1 MAIETHPE
9 RAEPAGS
16 GPQIGGPGGVLRP
29 WWLRPGVHIGVIG
42 AAVGYILGHLLG
54 NFLSSA
60 YQQNALSD
68 SNDIPIVLGYALGTI
83 GWLAGLGVFND
94 LGRQMLGKPLLAEVR
109 RGAGEVGL
117 SKYFR
122 YTLDHKVVGIQY
134 LYGMIAY
141 FLTGGLFAMA
151 IRSELL
157 SPSYHL
163 IGPNQYL
170 MVVGEHGTMMMMMMS
185 SVILGPFG
193 QYFGPLLI
201 GSKRVAFP
209 RLEALGFWLTP
220 AAYVIL
226 LSAVLFGGFP
236 TGWTGYEPLATQ
248 ARQGEDAYFF
258 AFGLMGISMI
268 LAGFNMIVTIIN
280 YRAPGMR
287 WSRLPMFV
295 WSMFTVSFLQVLAV
309 PVLVGACYMG
319 LMDRTFQTAFFE
331 NQLGG
336 SSFLYEDLFW
346 FFGHPE
352 VYILALPGF
361 GVVAEVIAVFCRKP
375 LFGYKIAAAGMLGV
389 GILSFFVW
397 QHHLFVSGIN
407 PDMRPLFMLTTE
419 LISIPTGF
427 IFLVAMGTFWKAKIR
442 FSIPM
447 LFALAFYFNFLI
459 GGISGVFLSDVPADT
474 TEHGSFFVMAHF
486 HYTIMGGLIFAF
498 MAGIY
503 YWLPK
508 MTGIKLNE
516 KLGKLHFWTMFIFF
530 NTTFLPLFALG
541 LMGMPRRVFEYAR
554 NLETLNDW
562 VSISA
567 FCLGGSILIFLINF
581 VMSMLFWREP
591 EVGNPWR
598 ARSLEWQV
606 STPPPPENFKRVPV
620 ILSGPYDYGV
630 QGRAAGGRP
639 RPAARRHR
647 RGLRGRA
654 RRGGVTMTDMTASP
668 APASQE
674 AALAAEDEGF
684 YHESALNAAWTGSRL
699 AIGGLAFLFGSFVFA
714 YFYLRSLDSEGR
726 WQGSGFTHPS
736 LWMGTTIMLLAV
748 LSAST
753 HYFVLQRIKAGH
765 KQTWQIGGLI
775 APRPRPGRGRDAG
788 LHAARPAVQ
797 AGQLRV
803 LQRLRRLLP
812 GLPGHP
818 VRRAALAGDAARQVQ
833 VHPGPVVRRTAAH
846 VH

>member
-1 MAIETHPE
+1 MAIEIQPE
-9 RAEPAGS
+9 RAQPTG
-16 GPQIGGPGGVLRP
+16 GGPEIAGAARRP
-29 WWLRPGVHIGVIG
+29 WWLRPGAHFGVIG
-42 AAVGYILGHLLG
+42 AVIGYFVGHWLGDLIG
-54 NFLSSA
+54 GDFVRSSLA
-60 YQQNALSD
+60 D
-68 SNDIPIVLGYALGTI
+68 TNDVAIVLGYAIGVL

-94 LGRQMLGKPLLAEVR
+94 LGRLMLGKPLAEEPRLLGV
-109 RGAGEVGL
+109 AEPGL
-117 SKYFR
+117 GKYFR
-122 YTLDHKVVGIQY
+122 FTLDHKVVGIQY
-134 LYGMIAY
+134 LYGMVAY

-157 SPSYHL
+157 SPTYHL
-163 IGPNQYL
+163 IGPEQYL
-170 MVVGEHGTMMMMMMS
+170 MVVGLHGTMMMMMMS

-209 RLEALGFWLTP
+209 RLEALGFWLTVP
-220 AAYVIL
+220 AYFIL
-226 LSAVLFGGFP
+226 MSALLMGGFP

-248 ARQGEDAYFF
+248 ATQGMDAYFF
-258 AFGLMGISMI
+258 AFGLMGVSMI
-268 LAGFNMIVTIIN
+268 LAGFNMIVTVIN

-287 WSRLPMFV
+287 WGRLPMFV

-309 PVLVGACYMG
+309 PVLVGACYMA
-319 LMDRTFQTAFFE
+319 LTDRTFQTAFFT

-336 SSFLYEDLFW
+336 SSYLYEDLFW

-361 GVVAEVIAVFCRKP
+361 GVISEIIAVFCRKP
-375 LFGYKIAAAGMLGV
+375 LFGYKVSIAGMIGV
-389 GILSFFVW
+389 GLLSFFVW
-397 QHHLFVSGIN
+397 QHHLFMSGIN
-407 PDMRPLFMLTTE
+407 ADMRPLFMLTTE

-516 KLGKLHFWTMFIFF
+516 TLGKIHFWTMFIFF

-541 LMGMPRRVFEYAR
+541 LLGMPRRVFEYQR

-567 FCLGGSILIFLINF
+567 FCLGGSILIFLINL
-581 VMSMLFWREP
+581 VMSLTFWRER

-606 STPPPPENFKRVPV
+606 STPPPPENFRRVPV
-620 ILSGPYDYGV
+620 ILADPYEYGV
-630 QGRAAGGRP
+630 PNALPVADLNPPPGVIGSAYAP
-639 RPAARRHR
+639 VS
-647 RGLRGRA
+647 
-654 RRGGVTMTDMTASP
+654 GGV
-668 APASQE
+668 
-674 AALAAEDEGF
+674 EG
-684 YHESALNAAWTGSRL
+684 
-699 AIGGLAFLFGSFVFA
+699 
-714 YFYLRSLDSEGR
+714 
-726 WQGSGFTHPS
+726 
-736 LWMGTTIMLLAV
+736 
-748 LSAST
+748 
-753 HYFVLQRIKAGH
+753 
-765 KQTWQIGGLI
+765 
-775 APRPRPGRGRDAG
+775 
-788 LHAARPAVQ
+788 
-797 AGQLRV
+797 
-803 LQRLRRLLP
+803 
-812 GLPGHP
+812 
-818 VRRAALAGDAARQVQ
+818 
-833 VHPGPVVRRTAAH
+833 
-846 VH
+846 

>member
-1 MAIETHPE
+1 MAIETQPE
-9 RAEPAGS
+9 RAEPTGR
-16 GPQIGGPGGVLRP
+16 GPEVVARRP
-29 WWLRPGVHIGVIG
+29 WWLRPGAHTGVIG
-42 AAVGYILGHLLG
+42 AVIGYFLGHWLG
-54 NFLSSA
+54 NFLGGDFSRS
-60 YQQNALSD
+60 ALSD
-68 SNDIPIVLGYALGTI
+68 TNDVAIVLGYAFGVI
-83 GWLAGLGVFND
+83 GWVAGLGVFND
-94 LGRQMLGKPLLAEVR
+94 LGRLMVGKPMPEEGRLHGTEDP
-109 RGAGEVGL
+109 GL
-117 SKYFR
+117 GKYFR

-163 IGPNQYL
+163 IGPEQYL

-226 LSAVLFGGFP
+226 LSAVMFGGFP
-236 TGWTGYEPLATQ
+236 TGWTGYEPLALQ
-248 ARQGEDAYFF
+248 AQSGEDAYFF

-309 PVLVGACYMG
+309 PVLLGACYMG
-319 LMDRTFQTAFFE
+319 LMDRTFQTGFFT

-361 GVVAEVIAVFCRKP
+361 GVISEVVSTFCRKP
-375 LFGYKIAAAGMLGV
+375 LFGYKVAAAGMLGV

-397 QHHLFVSGIN
+397 QHHLFDSGIN

-427 IFLVAMGTFWKAKIR
+427 IYLVGMGTFWKAKIR
-442 FSIPM
+442 FSVPM
-447 LFALAFYFNFLI
+447 LFAIALFFNFLF
-459 GGISGVFLSDVPADT
+459 GGISGVFLSDVPVDT
-474 TEHGSFFVMAHF
+474 TAHGSFFVLAHF

-508 MTGIKLNE
+508 MTGIKLNTTV
-516 KLGKLHFWTMFIFF
+516 GKWQFWLMFVGF
-530 NTTFLPLFALG
+530 NSTFLPLFAA
-541 LMGMPRRVFEYAR
+541 GMAGQPRRVFEYAR

-567 FCLGGSILIFLINF
+567 FLLGGSILIFVINF
-581 VMSMLFWREP
+581 VMSMLFWRER
-591 EVGNPWR
+591 EVGNPWQSR
-598 ARSLEWQV
+598 GLEWQV
-606 STPPPPENFKRVPV
+606 PTPPPPENFKRVPV
-620 ILSGPYDYGV
+620 ILSSPYDYGDPNALPV
-630 QGRAAGGRP
+630 ADLNPPPGVIAA
-639 RPAARRHR
+639 AYADTS
-647 RGLRGRA
+647 
-654 RRGGVTMTDMTASP
+654 GV
-668 APASQE
+668 E
-674 AALAAEDEGF
+674 A
-684 YHESALNAAWTGSRL
+684 
-699 AIGGLAFLFGSFVFA
+699 
-714 YFYLRSLDSEGR
+714 
-726 WQGSGFTHPS
+726 
-736 LWMGTTIMLLAV
+736 
-748 LSAST
+748 
-753 HYFVLQRIKAGH
+753 
-765 KQTWQIGGLI
+765 
-775 APRPRPGRGRDAG
+775 
-788 LHAARPAVQ
+788 
-797 AGQLRV
+797 
-803 LQRLRRLLP
+803 
-812 GLPGHP
+812 
-818 VRRAALAGDAARQVQ
+818 
-833 VHPGPVVRRTAAH
+833 
-846 VH
+846 